1 MTSVCM
7 YWLGVWWWYLLINW
21 KILWKTLRWVEFQF
35 SSALRRHP
43 HCRGTRLIFL
53 QFLHWTSEKELT
65 IANSH
70 LSLVNV
76 VGGDWPK
83 CKDSVLFAFNF
94 KLLCCNFLSTLPFP
108 WSFLERTS
116 FSMILRNFLAGHS
129 WENVSRSVH
138 GCRHWKS
145 ANEMVNALYWVDTL
159 RGSQW

>member
-35 SSALRRHP
+35 SSALRLSSSPPRY
-43 HCRGTRLIFL
+43 TLNIFAG
-53 QFLHWTSEKELT
+53 LHWTSEKKLT

-70 LSLVNV
+70 LSVVNV
-76 VGGDWPK
+76 LGGDWLK
-83 CKDSVLFAFNF
+83 CKDYVLFAFNF
-94 KLLCCNFLSTLPFP
+94 KLICFNFLSTLPFP

-129 WENVSRSVH
+129 CENVSRSVH
-138 GCRHWKS
+138 GRRHWKS
-145 ANEMVNALYWVDTL
+145 ANEMVNALYRVHTL